1 MTNKVVH
8 VIGGGT
14 RFHIDPHLYLG
25 SKATGKT
32 ARRIAELCRARP
44 EMDVKLH
51 LTAMAEPILEMPD
64 EEQGPAHHVG
74 RWINNPLDTNRDL
87 KKLVQKL
94 VGDTTTKIVFFS
106 TAVVDFEGYAEG
118 GGLPGRNAPRP
129 PAS

>member
-1 MTNKVVH
+1 MLMNNYCQNAGGSYDSNRLFENRKESVMTNKVVH

-44 EMDVKLH
+44 EMDVKIH

-64 EEQGPAHHVG
+64 AEQGPAHHVG
-74 RWINNPLDTNRDL
+74 RWINNPLDTN
-87 KKLVQKL
+87 
-94 VGDTTTKIVFFS
+94 
-106 TAVVDFEGYAEG
+106 
-118 GGLPGRNAPRP
+118 
-129 PAS
+129 